1 MTRVLF
7 VVCVAIFAIISAV
20 AANSLTRK
28 PMRPSEPRGV
38 PITKVVI
45 EPDAPLSIAVITKA
59 TARVFNVEVVNV
71 SSKTIQAFDY
81 TYYKQCATA
90 TMPGGVAVGFMPEKV
105 LRPGAKTV
113 FDAGEDDLVRE
124 TDIQNCLDTAKEI
137 RVQLKTVTFTDGS
150 TWKAAPGDFNGIRS
164 SSP

>member
-1 MTRVLF
+1 MNRIVFL
-7 VVCVAIFAIISAV
+7 VCVGILVFITGM
-20 AANSLTRK
+20 AANSLAHRST
-28 PMRPSEPRGV
+28 PAPEHRGV
-38 PITKVVI
+38 PITKVTI
-45 EPDAPLSIAVITKA
+45 QPDAPLSIGVITKA

-90 TMPGGVAVGFMPEKV
+90 TMPGGGAFMPEKV

-113 FDAGEDDLVRE
+113 FDAGENDPVRE

-150 TWKAAPGDFNGIRS
+150 TWKAALGDFNGIRS

>member
-1 MTRVLF
+1 MKLILLL
-7 VVCVAIFAIISAV
+7 VAVGIFAFITGV
-20 AANSLTRK
+20 AANALTHRRT
-28 PMRPSEPRGV
+28 PAPEPRGV

-81 TYYKQCATA
+81 TYYKRCATA
-90 TMPGGVAVGFMPEKV
+90 TMPGGGAVGFMPEKV
-105 LRPGAKTV
+105 LSPGAKTV
-113 FDAGEDDLVRE
+113 FDAGENDPVRE
-124 TDIQNCLDTAKEI
+124 TDIQNCLDTAREI

-150 TWKAAPGDFNGIRS
+150 TWKAAPGDFNGIKS
-164 SSP
+164 SEL